1 MIRLLHLRNP
11 CTILLLD
18 LNIRGTVGL
27 WKAWVI
33 LVTIHPHPFKPIIQS
48 DTSQNGQ
55 EGSWQE
61 KEEFILGFL
70 KRLL

>member
-48 DTSQNGQ
+48 DTLHKTDR
-55 EGSWQE
+55 
-61 KEEFILGFL
+61 KEAG
-70 KRLL
+70 KRKKNSY